1 MKAGKIL
8 GVIGL
13 VVAVL
18 GFIFGGGLAGLLSFI
33 GSTLST
39 VLAMLA
45 VLAVPAAILYG
56 IWRLVYW
63 IGEKIVETFQWLW
76 HCSVAGVSWC
86 GTRMETACRAVQS
99 RFSR

>member
-1 MKAGKIL
+1 MKAVA
-8 GVIGL
+8 VIGL

-33 GSTLST
+33 GPL
-39 VLAMLA
+39 LAMLA

-56 IWRLVYW
+56 IWRFVYW
-63 IGEKIVETFQWLW
+63 IGEKIVATFQWLW

-86 GTRMETACRAVQS
+86 GTRMETACRAVRS